1 MKQGK
6 NHYTPQEFARLFHI
20 DKQTLIYYDN
30 QGIFSPAFRS
40 EKGYR
45 YYETTQILPFAELLS
60 LRNLHISGAEMGV
73 FNQHPSRSK
82 LIELLSD
89 KVMEQEEAILAMQ
102 SNIQSLKRKIRHLSE
117 SRSHPMEQ
125 VMLIPKP
132 VRLMQRS
139 PLFPAKTSF
148 RDACQKSALLITEY
162 AHHLFDKD
170 LEIAVSPAVE
180 TLSALCQ
187 PYAYHLLLISP
198 HAPSREMENPL
209 TLPAALYLTYIFPSP
224 HFPLPTTV
232 LSTIENAMQA
242 LSLSLS
248 PDVPILV
255 TPRLDDEGRAS
266 CYRLEIPVMKKGT
279 KKA

>member
-45 YYETTQILPFAELLS
+45 YYEAAQILPFAELLS

-89 KVMEQEEAILAMQ
+89 KVMEQEEAIRTMQ
-102 SNIQSLKRKIRHLSE
+102 ESIESLKRKIRHLAE

-162 AHHLFDKD
+162 AAHLFDKD
-170 LEIAVSPAVE
+170 LEIAVSRRHALRLVRTLRLPPAADLTPCAKPGNGE
-180 TLSALCQ
+180 SPHPPRRTLSDL
-187 PYAYHLLLISP
+187 HLSF
-198 HAPSREMENPL
+198 
-209 TLPAALYLTYIFPSP
+209 AAVSSSECRPFN
-224 HFPLPTTV
+224 HRKHDAGPLPFPRRPFSRHTT
-232 LSTIENAMQA
+232 S
-242 LSLSLS
+242 
-248 PDVPILV
+248 
-255 TPRLDDEGRAS
+255 G
-266 CYRLEIPVMKKGT
+266 
-279 KKA
+279 

>member
-1 MKQGK
+1 MKQEK

-45 YYETTQILPFAELLS
+45 YYETAQILPFAELLS

-89 KVMEQEEAILAMQ
+89 KVMEQEEAIRAMQ
-102 SNIQSLKRKIRHLSE
+102 SNIESLKRKIRHLTE

-162 AHHLFDKD
+162 AAHLFDKD
-170 LEIAVSPAVE
+170 LEIAVSPAVD
-180 TLSALCQ
+180 TLSALCE

-224 HFPLPTTV
+224 QFPLPSAV
-232 LSTIENAMQA
+232 LSTIENTMQA
-242 LSLSLS
+242 LSLS
-248 PDVPILV
+248 PDVPFLV

-266 CYRLEIPVMKKGT
+266 CYRLEIPVT

>member
-6 NHYTPQEFARLFHI
+6 SHYTPQEFARLFHI

-45 YYETTQILPFAELLS
+45 YYEATQILPFAELLS

-89 KVMEQEEAILAMQ
+89 KVMEQEEAIRAMQ
-102 SNIQSLKRKIRHLSE
+102 SNIESLKRKIRHLAE

-125 VMLIPKP
+125 VMLIPRP

-162 AHHLFDKD
+162 AAHLFDND
-170 LEIAVSPAVE
+170 LEIAVSPAVD
-180 TLSALCQ
+180 TLSALCE

-198 HAPSREMENPL
+198 HAQSGKWR
-209 TLPAALYLTYIFPSP
+209 IPSP
-224 HFPLPTTV
+224 H
-232 LSTIENAMQA
+232 SI
-242 LSLSLS
+242 
-248 PDVPILV
+248 
-255 TPRLDDEGRAS
+255 
-266 CYRLEIPVMKKGT
+266 
-279 KKA
+279 

>member
-6 NHYTPQEFARLFHI
+6 SHYTPQEFARLFHI

-45 YYETTQILPFAELLS
+45 YYEATQILPFAELLS

-89 KVMEQEEAILAMQ
+89 KVMEQEEAIRAMQ
-102 SNIQSLKRKIRHLSE
+102 SNIESLKRKIRHLAE

-139 PLFPAKTSF
+139 PSSLPKHLSEMPVKRVPFSSRSMPLTFSTKIW
-148 RDACQKSALLITEY
+148 KS
-162 AHHLFDKD
+162 
-170 LEIAVSPAVE
+170 
-180 TLSALCQ
+180 LSAQ
-187 PYAYHLLLISP
+187 P
-198 HAPSREMENPL
+198 
-209 TLPAALYLTYIFPSP
+209 
-224 HFPLPTTV
+224 
-232 LSTIENAMQA
+232 
-242 LSLSLS
+242 
-248 PDVPILV
+248 
-255 TPRLDDEGRAS
+255 
-266 CYRLEIPVMKKGT
+266 
-279 KKA
+279 

>member
-6 NHYTPQEFARLFHI
+6 SHYTPQEFARLFHI

-45 YYETTQILPFAELLS
+45 YYETAQILPFAELLS

-89 KVMEQEEAILAMQ
+89 KVMEQEEAIRAMQ
-102 SNIQSLKRKIRHLSE
+102 SNIESLKRKIRHLAE

-162 AHHLFDKD
+162 AAHLFDKD
-170 LEIAVSPAVE
+170 LEIAVSPAVD
-180 TLSALCQ
+180 TLSALCE
-187 PYAYHLLLISP
+187 PYAYHPAADLAPCAKPGNGESP
-198 HAPSREMENPL
+198 HPPCRALSDLHHPIATGRPSSICPIHHRRNDAD
-209 TLPAALYLTYIFPSP
+209 TLP
-224 HFPLPTTV
+224 LPCC
-232 LSTIENAMQA
+232 TISHHAV
-242 LSLSLS
+242 S
-248 PDVPILV
+248 
-255 TPRLDDEGRAS
+255 G
-266 CYRLEIPVMKKGT
+266 
-279 KKA
+279 

>member
-6 NHYTPQEFARLFHI
+6 SHYTPQEFARLFHI

-45 YYETTQILPFAELLS
+45 YYEAAQILPFAELLS

-89 KVMEQEEAILAMQ
+89 KVMEQEEAIRAMQ
-102 SNIQSLKRKIRHLSE
+102 SNIESLKRKIRHLAE

-132 VRLMQRS
+132 VRLMQRQS
-139 PLFPAKTSF
+139 PLPCQNIFPRCLSKECPSHHGVCRSPFRQRFGNRRQPSRRHARRLVRTLRLPPAADLTPCANPGNGESPHPPRRTLSDLHLSF
-148 RDACQKSALLITEY
+148 A
-162 AHHLFDKD
+162 
-170 LEIAVSPAVE
+170 AVSSSECRPFNHRKHDAG
-180 TLSALCQ
+180 
-187 PYAYHLLLISP
+187 
-198 HAPSREMENPL
+198 
-209 TLPAALYLTYIFPSP
+209 TLPFP
-224 HFPLPTTV
+224 
-232 LSTIENAMQA
+232 
-242 LSLSLS
+242 
-248 PDVPILV
+248 
-255 TPRLDDEGRAS
+255 RRAFS
-266 CYRLEIPVMKKGT
+266 HHTASG
-279 KKA
+279 

>member
-6 NHYTPQEFARLFHI
+6 SHYTPQEFARLFHI

-45 YYETTQILPFAELLS
+45 YYETAQILPFAELLS

-89 KVMEQEEAILAMQ
+89 KVMEQEEAIRAMQ
-102 SNIQSLKRKIRHLSE
+102 SNIESLKRKIRHLAE

-139 PLFPAKTSF
+139 PRFPAKTSF

-162 AHHLFDKD
+162 AAHLFDKD
-170 LEIAVSPAVE
+170 LEIAVSPAVD
-180 TLSALCQ
+180 TLAALCE
-187 PYAYHLLLISP
+187 PYAYHLLLDLASCAKPGNGESP
-198 HAPSREMENPL
+198 HPPRRTLSDLHLSFAAVPSSEYRPFNHRKHDAG
-209 TLPAALYLTYIFPSP
+209 TLPFPRRAFS
-224 HFPLPTTV
+224 HHTT
-232 LSTIENAMQA
+232 S
-242 LSLSLS
+242 
-248 PDVPILV
+248 
-255 TPRLDDEGRAS
+255 G
-266 CYRLEIPVMKKGT
+266 
-279 KKA
+279 

>member
-6 NHYTPQEFARLFHI
+6 NRYTPQEFARLFHI

-30 QGIFSPAFRS
+30 QGIFPPAFRS

-45 YYETTQILPFAELLS
+45 YYEVTQILPFAELLS
-60 LRNLHISGAEMGV
+60 LRNLHISGAEMGT
-73 FNQHPSRSK
+73 FHQDPSRGK

-102 SNIQSLKRKIRHLSE
+102 SNIQSLKRKIRHLKE

-170 LEIAVSPAVE
+170 LEIAISPAVE
-180 TLSALCQ
+180 TLSALCE

-198 HAPSREMENPL
+198 HAPSQEMENPL

-224 HFPLPTTV
+224 HFPLPTAV
-232 LSTIENAMQA
+232 LSTIENTMQA

-248 PDVPILV
+248 PDIPILV

-266 CYRLEIPVMKKGT
+266 CYRLEIPVMKKDT

>member
-1 MKQGK
+1 MTIKGSS
-6 NHYTPQEFARLFHI
+6 
-20 DKQTLIYYDN
+20 
-30 QGIFSPAFRS
+30 SPAFRS

-45 YYETTQILPFAELLS
+45 YYEAAQILPFAELLS

-89 KVMEQEEAILAMQ
+89 KVMEQEEAIRAMQ
-102 SNIQSLKRKIRHLSE
+102 SNVESLKRKIRHLAE

-162 AHHLFDKD
+162 AAHLFDKD
-170 LEIAVSPAVE
+170 LEIAVSPAVD
-180 TLSALCQ
+180 TLSALCE

-224 HFPLPTTV
+224 QFPLPSAV
-232 LSTIENAMQA
+232 LSTIENTMQA
-242 LSLSLS
+242 LSLS
-248 PDVPILV
+248 PDVPFLI

-266 CYRLEIPVMKKGT
+266 CYRLEIPVT

>member
-6 NHYTPQEFARLFHI
+6 SHYTPQEFARLFHI

-45 YYETTQILPFAELLS
+45 YYEAAQILPFAELLS

-89 KVMEQEEAILAMQ
+89 KVMEQEEAIRAMQ
-102 SNIQSLKRKIRHLSE
+102 SNVESLKRKIRHLAE

-148 RDACQKSALLITEY
+148 RDACQKSALLI
-162 AHHLFDKD
+162 F
-170 LEIAVSPAVE
+170 S
-180 TLSALCQ
+180 
-187 PYAYHLLLISP
+187 
-198 HAPSREMENPL
+198 SRSMPL
-209 TLPAALYLTYIFPSP
+209 TFSTKIWKSPSAQP
-224 HFPLPTTV
+224 
-232 LSTIENAMQA
+232 
-242 LSLSLS
+242 
-248 PDVPILV
+248 
-255 TPRLDDEGRAS
+255 
-266 CYRLEIPVMKKGT
+266 
-279 KKA
+279 

>member
-6 NHYTPQEFARLFHI
+6 SHYTPQEFARLFHI

-45 YYETTQILPFAELLS
+45 YYEAAQILPFAELLS

-89 KVMEQEEAILAMQ
+89 KVMEQEEAIRAMQ
-102 SNIQSLKRKIRHLSE
+102 SNIESLKRKIRHLAE
-117 SRSHPMEQ
+117 IRSHPMEQ

-139 PLFPAKTSF
+139 PPLSCQNIFPRCLSKECSSHHGVRRSPF
-148 RDACQKSALLITEY
+148 RQRFGNRRQPSRRHALRLVRTLRLPP
-162 AHHLFDKD
+162 AAD
-170 LEIAVSPAVE
+170 LAPCANPGNGESPHPPRR
-180 TLSALCQ
+180 TLSNL
-187 PYAYHLLLISP
+187 HLSF
-198 HAPSREMENPL
+198 AAVPSSECRPFNHRKHD
-209 TLPAALYLTYIFPSP
+209 AG
-224 HFPLPTTV
+224 PLPFPRRPFSRHTT
-232 LSTIENAMQA
+232 S
-242 LSLSLS
+242 
-248 PDVPILV
+248 
-255 TPRLDDEGRAS
+255 GR
-266 CYRLEIPVMKKGT
+266 
-279 KKA
+279 